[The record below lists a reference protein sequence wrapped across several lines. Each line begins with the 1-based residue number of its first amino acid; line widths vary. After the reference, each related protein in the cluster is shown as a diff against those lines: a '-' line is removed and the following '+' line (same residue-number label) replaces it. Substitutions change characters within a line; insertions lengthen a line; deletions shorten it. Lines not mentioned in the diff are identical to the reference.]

1 MHICKCIMCVLYIH
15 EDQIPTNVNSRKD
28 SLANSQIV
36 LLLLELF
43 LRMHIVTRLFS
54 IIKITC
60 ILNLLCFSFFNW
72 ECNTTKLSW
81 TYNLS

>member
-1 MHICKCIMCVLYIH
+1 MHICKCIVCVLNIH

-43 LRMHIVTRLFS
+43 SRIHAEIRLFS

-60 ILNLLCFSFFNW
+60 ILNLLCFSFFSW
-72 ECNTTKLSW
+72 EHNITKLS
-81 TYNLS
+81 